1 MNNFDKITKKITT
14 KTELVYFLDDIT
26 TAQQAIFKE
35 NNNLLSERIKDK
47 VSKEFFNFLKKQE
60 EENNL
65 KNRDE
70 INEFLEN
77 LSNYLQEIP
86 QIKLTLAFSP
96 SKEFIEK
103 ISNKIEKEVGEKV
116 ILNLII
122 NHKITGGIIIEYRGK
137 YLDLSLSKKINK
149 SIAQKVYE

>member
-86 QIKLTLAFSP
+86 
-96 SKEFIEK
+96 
-103 ISNKIEKEVGEKV
+103 
-116 ILNLII
+116 
-122 NHKITGGIIIEYRGK
+122 
-137 YLDLSLSKKINK
+137 
-149 SIAQKVYE
+149 

>member
-1 MNNFDKITKKITT
+1 
-14 KTELVYFLDDIT
+14 
-26 TAQQAIFKE
+26 
-35 NNNLLSERIKDK
+35 
-47 VSKEFFNFLKKQE
+47 
-60 EENNL
+60 
-65 KNRDE
+65 
-70 INEFLEN
+70 
-77 LSNYLQEIP
+77 
-86 QIKLTLAFSP
+86 P